1 MQILRKIWPTPPKMD
16 RSQYGRYR
24 WRLGLMLLVWTLLLT
39 SVVLFWT
46 DMSFA
51 LKSIIAAT
59 CTIFVPDVSMIEQV
73 FTPYERYE
81 KEGL

>member
-1 MQILRKIWPTPPKMD
+1 MD

-24 WRLGLMLLVWTLLLT
+24 WRLGVMLLVWMLLLT

-51 LKSIIAAT
+51 LKAIIAMIG
-59 CTIFVPDVSMIEQV
+59 TILVPDVSMIGQV